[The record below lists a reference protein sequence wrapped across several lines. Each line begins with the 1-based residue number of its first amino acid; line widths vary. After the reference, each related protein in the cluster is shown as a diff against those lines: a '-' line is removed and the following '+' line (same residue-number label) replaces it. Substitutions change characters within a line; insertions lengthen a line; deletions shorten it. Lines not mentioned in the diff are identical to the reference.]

1 MMVKLALRMHEDSL
15 CGRCGHSTRLSQSGD
30 AQIAYRGESATCYA
44 CIAANLAAES
54 GAGKTAYAVDLRD
67 TPGAMDPDTAD
78 DIRWMPS
85 EEEARAMGLTGKAS
99 GVNDAERHSAAT
111 DGLDRYADS
120 APTAAT
126 ASPATSTTTAI
137 VPLSERASEQ
147 SSA

>member
-1 MMVKLALRMHEDSL
+1 MTVKLALRMHEDSL

-85 EEEARAMGLTGKAS
+85 DEDARMMGLTGKAS
-99 GVNDAERHSAAT
+99 GGAAGAVHYEGGPGCNDPQPEAHEGDGAA
-111 DGLDRYADS
+111 GLAR
-120 APTAAT
+120 
-126 ASPATSTTTAI
+126 
-137 VPLSERASEQ
+137 V
-147 SSA
+147 